1 MIHHSKPN
9 SMNENGFK
17 KILTSSQNDNLNKVK
32 TKTSSYLN
40 FLSNTE
46 KSNKKNAKLKEK
58 EKEKE
63 KENKNHISSTIQTNS
78 NNNKKNAINLKT
90 LDNNWVNKV
99 TKNNQIKKKTS
110 TKNLVNNISVSTELI
125 GGNGLNSS
133 EINLNPNY
141 SETNLTTKYTSEI
154 IKLNNEIMEYQLK
167 NSRLTNEINILNEKM
182 KSLNEIISIKETEN
196 EMYKNKYTSFMN
208 ELKNEI
214 SHLKNTNNDL
224 KKFKSLYDKM
234 RITFKSIIKLLTD
247 MFEFFLFHNP
257 RTNSVRSNKSYTMSN
272 MNTNNNNNNSKY
284 EFSIDIYDSF
294 NNEEERKIQLISQIQ
309 GLILSK
315 YKSIQNNFSISIEKE
330 IDRIQNLNL
339 NFNSNI
345 SVINT
350 LSNISNIIKVSKD
363 NNDNSN
369 STSNDFDLSV
379 SGTFYKHS
387 PRFNSLENETS
398 NISNNNNK
406 SIKKDGLICESLFN
420 ELKNSPI
427 NTFNNS
433 YGSFCDLDD
442 NISSKKII
450 KSKSNNTSITK
461 NININITSN
470 YNSNTN
476 SSKNKNFVNILDC
489 SFGDIIT
496 NDNEKMVKRPSLPS
510 VQPNE
515 LSFDNN
521 I

>member
-1 MIHHSKPN
+1 MDN
-9 SMNENGFK
+9 NGFSSK
-17 KILTSSQNDNLNKVK
+17 KNIHKIINHIEKSLSKKDNNIMEKKNKKKLLKNNSYINKVSKNGISINNKRNLTQIKSTTLLHSQNWNK
-32 TKTSSYLN
+32 SLRQYI
-40 FLSNTE
+40 
-46 KSNKKNAKLKEK
+46 LKEDNNNLK
-58 EKEKE
+58 SEKRK
-63 KENKNHISSTIQTNS
+63 HY
-78 NNNKKNAINLKT
+78 NNKKDK
-90 LDNNWVNKV
+90 
-99 TKNNQIKKKTS
+99 KNNTEFKINSSKAPLKKTHNKILFTPITNYLNIDSKNNKKIKYDLLYNEKIKK
-110 TKNLVNNISVSTELI
+110 
-125 GGNGLNSS
+125 G
-133 EINLNPNY
+133 
-141 SETNLTTKYTSEI
+141 
-154 IKLNNEIMEYQLK
+154 
-167 NSRLTNEINILNEKM
+167 
-182 KSLNEIISIKETEN
+182 
-196 EMYKNKYTSFMN
+196 
-208 ELKNEI
+208 
-214 SHLKNTNNDL
+214 
-224 KKFKSLYDKM
+224 
-234 RITFKSIIKLLTD
+234 
-247 MFEFFLFHNP
+247 
-257 RTNSVRSNKSYTMSN
+257 
-272 MNTNNNNNNSKY
+272 
-284 EFSIDIYDSF
+284 
-294 NNEEERKIQLISQIQ
+294 
-309 GLILSK
+309 
-315 YKSIQNNFSISIEKE
+315 
-330 IDRIQNLNL
+330 NLNL

>member
-17 KILTSSQNDNLNKVK
+17 KILVSQTENSKGK
-32 TKTSSYLN
+32 PKCSSYLN
-40 FLSNTE
+40 YLSNTE
-46 KSNKKNAKLKEK
+46 KSNKKNKKIKEK
-58 EKEKE
+58 EKEIKS
-63 KENKNHISSTIQTNS
+63 NISSLIKI
-78 NNNKKNAINLKT
+78 NNNNHQKKNSISLKT
-90 LDNNWVNKV
+90 LDNNWLSKV
-99 TKNNQIKKKTS
+99 TKKNTTKKKLNN
-110 TKNLVNNISVSTELI
+110 KNLTNNTSISTELI
-125 GGNGLNSS
+125 EGNLNTSEININLNQNYSESNLNSKYSS
-133 EINLNPNY
+133 EI
-141 SETNLTTKYTSEI
+141 I
-154 IKLNNEIMEYQLK
+154 IKLNNEIMDYQLK
-167 NSRLTNEINILNEKM
+167 NSRLSNEINILNEKM

-196 EMYKNKYTSFMN
+196 EMFKSKYTSFMN
-208 ELKNEI
+208 ELKTEI
-214 SHLKNTNNDL
+214 TYLKNSNLEL
-224 KKFKSLYDKM
+224 KKFKLLYDKM
-234 RITFKSIIKLLTD
+234 GITLKSLIKLLTD
-247 MFEFFLFHNP
+247 MFEFFLFNIP
-257 RTNSVRSNKSYTMSN
+257 RTNSVRSNKSYTLSN
-272 MNTNNNNNNSKY
+272 LNTNNNNNNNSKF
-284 EFSIDIYDSF
+284 ESSIDIYDSF

-315 YKSIQNNFSISIEKE
+315 YKSIQNTFSNISIEKE
-330 IDRIQNLNL
+330 IDKIQNI

-379 SGTFYKHS
+379 SGTFYHQS
-387 PRFNSLENETS
+387 PRFNSLENDTS

-406 SIKKDGLICESLFN
+406 SIKKEGIISESLFN

-433 YGSFCDLDD
+433 YGSFCDFD
-442 NISSKKII
+442 ISNKKKMV

-470 YNSNTN
+470 YNSNNN
-476 SSKNKNFVNILDC
+476 STKNKNFINILDC

-496 NDNEKMVKRPSLPS
+496 NDNEKIVKRPSLPT

-521 I
+521 L

>member
-17 KILTSSQNDNLNKVK
+17 KILTSSQNDNINKVK

-46 KSNKKNAKLKEK
+46 KSNKKNPKLK

-63 KENKNHISSTIQTNS
+63 KENKNHLSSTIQTNY

-99 TKNNQIKKKTS
+99 TKNNQIKKKSS

-125 GGNGLNSS
+125 GGNMLNSS
-133 EINLNPNY
+133 ELNLNLNY

-182 KSLNEIISIKETEN
+182 KSLNEIITIKDTEN
-196 EMYKNKYTSFMN
+196 EMYKNKYNSFMN

-214 SHLKNTNNDL
+214 LHLKNSNNDL
-224 KKFKSLYDKM
+224 KKYKSLYDKM
-234 RITFKSIIKLLTD
+234 GITFKSIIKILTD
-247 MFEFFLFHNP
+247 MFEFFLYHNP

-272 MNTNNNNNNSKY
+272 MNTNNNNNSKY

-315 YKSIQNNFSISIEKE
+315 YKSIQSNFSISIEKE
-330 IDRIQNLNL
+330 IDRIQNL

-350 LSNISNIIKVSKD
+350 LSNISNIIKISKD

-379 SGTFYKHS
+379 SGTFYHHS

-433 YGSFCDLDD
+433 YGSFCDLDE
-442 NISSKKII
+442 NISSKKKV

-476 SSKNKNFVNILDC
+476 SSKNKNFINILDC

-496 NDNEKMVKRPSLPS
+496 NDNEKIVKRPSLPS